1 MTNTIKW
8 EILEK
13 KIPEVLKGNDWDEYM
28 SALIE
33 FTNEYRRMEKELEAK
48 DGLISDVKL
57 KLDELI
63 GWIEND

>member
-33 FTNEYRRMEKELEAK
+33 FTNEYRRMEKELETK
-48 DGLISDVKL
+48 SGLISDVMED
-57 KLDELI
+57 LDGI
-63 GWIEND
+63 IERLENA

>member
-33 FTNEYRRMEKELEAK
+33 FTNEYRRMEKELETK
-48 DGLISDVKL
+48 NGLISDVKL

>member
-1 MTNTIKW
+1 MRNTIKW

-33 FTNEYRRMEKELEAK
+33 FTNEYRRMEKELETK
-48 DGLISDVKL
+48 DGLISDVMDD
-57 KLDELI
+57 LDGI
-63 GWIEND
+63 IERLENE